1 MTCQAPAKVPEPLR
15 PRVAVLLPAL
25 NEEQALPL
33 VLRELPSE
41 WVDEIIVCNNGSTD
55 ATAQVA
61 MDAGARVVDEPR
73 RGYGRACLSGLELL
87 FGERAPDP
95 GQAPL
100 ESFGPDDWVVFL
112 DADHSDYPEDLP
124 ELLAPLLHGQAEMVI
139 GSRILGGASRE
150 ALLPQAWFGNK
161 LACGL
166 MLLFFGARY
175 TDLGPFRAIRVDALR
190 HLKMVDEDYGWT
202 VEMQLK
208 AQVAGLRHVEVPVR
222 YRARIGTSKV
232 TGTWRGS
239 FGAGYKILKW
249 IFGWRLRL
257 WLTPRCIPKFLRQP
271 HSAPR

>member
-1 MTCQAPAKVPEPLR
+1 MSGRYGSVASDRR
-15 PRVAVLLPAL
+15 PRVAVVLPAL

-33 VLRELPSE
+33 VLAELPAE
-41 WVDEIIVCNNGSTD
+41 WVDEIVVCNNGSTD
-55 ATAQVA
+55 RTAQVA
-61 MDAGARVVDEPR
+61 LEGGARVVDEAR

-87 FGERAPDP
+87 FGERSPDP
-95 GQAPL
+95 GQSPL
-100 ESFGPDDWVVFL
+100 ASFGPADWIVFL

-124 ELLAPLLHGQAEMVI
+124 GVLAPLASDQADMVI

-166 MLLFFGARY
+166 MRLFFGARY
-175 TDLGPFRAIRVDALR
+175 TDLGPFRAIRVDALK
-190 HLKMVDEDYGWT
+190 HLQMVDEDYGWT

-208 AQVAGLRHVEVPVR
+208 ARVAGLRCVEVPVR
-222 YRARIGTSKV
+222 YRPRIGVSKV

-249 IFGWRLRL
+249 IFGWRLKL
-257 WLTPRCIPKFLRQP
+257 WLNPRCIPKF
-271 HSAPR
+271 PR